1 MRQVQGGKLEV
12 LSSQA
17 LDTSTCPGGGGGGG
31 AATAAAV
38 IFALL
43 FAASSTAAFYFYRK
57 AELGGRA
64 KTAQAAISNAQ
75 AGSEAIS
82 WRADPISPG
91 GQGADNL
98 RPPQQ
103 M

>member
-1 MRQVQGGKLEV
+1 M
-12 LSSQA
+12 
-17 LDTSTCPGGGGGGG
+17 
-31 AATAAAV
+31 

-64 KTAQAAISNAQ
+64 KTAQAAISDAQ

-82 WRADPISPG
+82 WRVDPISPG
-91 GQGADNL
+91 AQGADNL

>member
-1 MRQVQGGKLEV
+1 M
-12 LSSQA
+12 
-17 LDTSTCPGGGGGGG
+17 
-31 AATAAAV
+31 

-43 FAASSTAAFYFYRK
+43 FAASSTAAFHFYRK

-64 KTAQAAISNAQ
+64 KTAQAATSDAQ
-75 AGSEAIS
+75 AGSEAIG
-82 WRADPISPG
+82 WRVDPISPG
-91 GQGADNL
+91 GEGADNL